1 MDSGR
6 RALGSSFLGVQWL
19 CGCLAAI
26 LLMLT
31 YRTSAAYTCT
41 SDPNNASN
49 MTMFK
54 TQPTCLDTQFPPDRN
69 GQKLLVWSLRDN
81 ATNYVT
87 IVVAAPLDESEWIGL
102 GFSEAGQMPGS
113 TAVVATLG
121 VTGSPLVQPYYLRDR
136 SSNGVIKDDSR
147 LILPTRMNAT
157 YDGTLKTVFMAFRV
171 DFASSKIVP
180 NYLLYAAGQA
190 SGDGSIINYH
200 RTRSLEEMQANSQF
214 PLGGAVGESAVSK
227 LEKRVKTHGA
237 LQVFGW
243 GVLLPIGAIVARY
256 AREYDPAWFYIHAT
270 FQIIGFIF
278 IIAGVATGVALA
290 KDVEVPGLNGH
301 KGLGLFL
308 LILAI
313 LQVLAVV
320 FRPKKD
326 SNTRKYWNW
335 YHWWVGRLA
344 LFLACINVF
353 VGLNLSNGERKLRV
367 SYIVLLAFEL
377 VAFAIL
383 ETIYWVRWNRAPANS
398 SGVRWNRASTERGFQ
413 MSDY

>member
-69 GQKLLVWSLRDN
+69 GQKLLVW
-81 ATNYVT
+81 
-87 IVVAAPLDESEWIGL
+87 
-102 GFSEAGQMPGS
+102 
-113 TAVVATLG
+113 
-121 VTGSPLVQPYYLRDR
+121 
-136 SSNGVIKDDSR
+136 
-147 LILPTRMNAT
+147 
-157 YDGTLKTVFMAFRV
+157 
-171 DFASSKIVP
+171 
-180 NYLLYAAGQA
+180 A

-270 FQIIGFIF
+270 FQLIGFIF